1 MGGEDNTLGGDSMKL
16 IALSIEGFRG
26 IKRASIKLGNHT
38 VIVGPNGSGKSTI
51 IDAMSLV
58 LGRTRL
64 VRSLTEHDF
73 YGSCPSRT
81 SRIRI
86 IATLGGFSSNDPDRH
101 DAWFRVGRAVPKW
114 WNRETGRISPEPKED
129 PHELCAQIAFSA
141 RFDCEELSVEQIRYF
156 HDDDAITDVFQEDVV
171 QQVPYRLLDDVGY
184 YVLPARRTWEASLS
198 FASELFRKAVAT
210 VGGVPAQAILEE
222 RDRLRQPQSP
232 LEYDIGLSPLIER
245 INKQLSQL
253 LPESPQFCLRLTSTD
268 SDSLLQALVP
278 HYQTEDDIPLPIVR
292 HGTGL
297 LSLQTFILLLELG
310 RERKRQGKSFMLA
323 MEEPELHV
331 PPGLQR
337 RLVSQTVSI
346 ADQTV
351 CTSHSPRVAAF
362 YPATSVQLLEKRGTQ
377 LAATPLLAQPLDAEA
392 SNAIRKLFHE
402 ERARVVEA
410 LMYYYVVIPEG
421 RSEHEWFRLLADV
434 IETGERALKLTPS
447 AAPPFGAV
455 VGVVPTHD
463 SAVIETFGVLRRTR
477 SGLVPLVDG
486 DKEGDKKIKQL
497 RDENPAPEV
506 ILQWPENWT
515 MEDAIGWILRADE
528 KAVLG
533 EINRRVDRG
542 FGDID
547 EFIAGFKIRKGP
559 GRLKTDYLAYQ
570 EVGQVIGSYDGCLER
585 AEQLLEAITL
595 ACISPHSEYRLI
607 RRDSTKS
614 SPSCLVL
621 RFSP

>member
-1 MGGEDNTLGGDSMKL
+1 MKL

-547 EFIAGFKIRKGP
+547 ELIAGFKIRKGP